1 MASPET
7 RPHPAPALPQ
17 IQREVLPSA
26 SRHVALAL
34 VHVPGP
40 FHEIEPQPYHRISF
54 NIGPSYGVD
63 SSRGAHTQRMA
74 FARHSLMIIPA
85 GVGAMHQA
93 SNPPRAGMRTRP
105 GRLATFRISRE
116 LFSESAMSLG
126 LRQGQAQLAHKV
138 VPADEVLR
146 LLAQTLFA
154 DLRAGNPDG
163 PLASEAAARA
173 LVCRLLLRDQRERG
187 GGPAS
192 AVARVQQ
199 HIDAHLASALTLE
212 QLADVAG
219 MSLFHFCRVFRDSLG
234 VTPHQY
240 ILGRRMEQARRLLW
254 AGTGMSMLEVALA
267 CGFGSSSHFSAQFK
281 RHTGQ
286 TPRQWQRSH

>member
-1 MASPET
+1 
-7 RPHPAPALPQ
+7 
-17 IQREVLPSA
+17 
-26 SRHVALAL
+26 VALAL

-40 FHEIEPQPYHRISF
+40 AHEIEPQPYHRISF

-63 SSRGAHTQRMA
+63 SCGGAQSQRMA
-74 FARHSLMIIPA
+74 FTRHSLMVIPA
-85 GVGAMHQA
+85 GLGLLHRA
-93 SNPPRAGMRTRP
+93 SNPPRAGARARP

-116 LFSESAMSLG
+116 LLSDTAMSLG

-138 VPADEVLR
+138 VAADEVLR

-163 PLASEAAARA
+163 PLATEAIARA
-173 LVCRLLLRDQRERG
+173 LVCRLLLRDQRQRG
-187 GGPAS
+187 QEQAS
-192 AVARVQQ
+192 PIARVRQ
-199 HIDAHLASALTLE
+199 HIDAHLAAALTLE

-240 ILGRRMEQARRLLW
+240 ILARRMEQAKRLLW

-281 RHTGQ
+281 RHTGR
-286 TPRQWQRSH
+286 TPLQWQRAR